1 MSEHSS
7 TVKKTVIVVMAGGTG
22 GHIFPALATA
32 QELKARGFAIHWL
45 GTPGSMEA
53 ELVPKYG
60 FDISFLPVTGLR
72 GKGLSFLLKAPW
84 RISVSLLRA
93 VRVLRQHNPVC
104 VLGMGG
110 YVTGPG
116 GLAARLLG
124 VPLVIHEQNAIAGL
138 TNKLLARISSRVLEA
153 FPGTFQKAGMST
165 KKVFHTGNP
174 VRNDIHSAVQKLEQ
188 RGEAPVRLLVVGGSR
203 GAQVFNQ
210 TVPAALASLK
220 ESLKEKQRENSQDAT
235 EQPLQVWHQTGRGN
249 LEATRQLYR
258 DYRVNDS
265 VNDGVDGRV
274 EEFIDDMAEAY
285 DWADLI
291 LCRSGA
297 LTVSELAVAGR
308 ASILVP
314 YPWAVDD
321 HQTANGHYL
330 VEKSAALMIQQNEF
344 NQGSLARML
353 QELIENRSRLEQ
365 MGAAA
370 RSIALPES
378 TRQVAEHCLEV
389 ADV

>member
-7 TVKKTVIVVMAGGTG
+7 AVKKPTIVVMAGGTG

-32 QELKARGFAIHWL
+32 QELKKRGFAIHWL

-93 VRVLRQHNPVC
+93 VRALRQHNPVC

-138 TNKLLARISSRVLEA
+138 TNKVLARISSRVLEA
-153 FPGTFQKAGMST
+153 FPGTFQKAGMSSG
-165 KKVFHTGNP
+165 KVFHTGNP
-174 VRNDIHSAVQKLEQ
+174 VRNDIQSAVQKLEQ

-210 TVPAALASLK
+210 TVPAALSSLK
-220 ESLKEKQRENSQDAT
+220 ESLKESLKKSPQDAT
-235 EQPLQVWHQTGRGN
+235 EQPLQVWHQTGKGN
-249 LEATRQLYR
+249 LDATRQLYH
-258 DYRVNDS
+258 DH
-265 VNDGVDGRV
+265 GVDGRV

-308 ASILVP
+308 PSILVP

-330 VEKSAALMIQQNEF
+330 VEQSAALMIQQNEF

>member
-1 MSEHSS
+1 MPESRPAANQP
-7 TVKKTVIVVMAGGTG
+7 TIVVMAGGTG

-32 QELKARGFAIHWL
+32 RELQSRGFNIHWL
-45 GTPGSMEA
+45 GTPDSMEA
-53 ELVPKYG
+53 ELVPRHG
-60 FDISFLPVTGLR
+60 FNISFLPVTGLR
-72 GKGLSFLLKAPW
+72 GKGVGFQLKAPW

-93 VRVLRQHNPVC
+93 VRALRRHKPVC

-138 TNKLLARISSRVLEA
+138 TNKVLARIASRVLEA
-153 FPGTFQKAGMST
+153 FPGTFKEAGMHT
-165 KKVFHTGNP
+165 VKVFHTGNP
-174 VRNDIHSAVQKLEQ
+174 VRTDIQSSVQKLEQ
-188 RGEAPVRLLVVGGSR
+188 RGDAPVRLLVVGGSR

-210 TVPAALASLK
+210 TVPDSLASLQQNDL
-220 ESLKEKQRENSQDAT
+220 SV
-235 EQPLQVWHQTGRGN
+235 QVWHQTGKGN
-249 LEATRQLYR
+249 LEATQRLYC
-258 DYRVNDS
+258 DHNVN
-265 VNDGVDGRV
+265 GRV

-308 ASILVP
+308 PSILVP

-330 VEKSAALMIQQNEF
+330 VEQSAALMIQQREF
-344 NQGSLARML
+344 NKGSLARML
-353 QELIENRSRLEQ
+353 QELIANRSRLEQ
-365 MGAAA
+365 MGVAA

-389 ADV
+389 VNV

>member
-1 MSEHSS
+1 
-7 TVKKTVIVVMAGGTG
+7 
-22 GHIFPALATA
+22 
-32 QELKARGFAIHWL
+32 
-45 GTPGSMEA
+45 
-53 ELVPKYG
+53 
-60 FDISFLPVTGLR
+60 
-72 GKGLSFLLKAPW
+72 
-84 RISVSLLRA
+84 
-93 VRVLRQHNPVC
+93 
-104 VLGMGG
+104 
-110 YVTGPG
+110 
-116 GLAARLLG
+116 
-124 VPLVIHEQNAIAGL
+124 
-138 TNKLLARISSRVLEA
+138 
-153 FPGTFQKAGMST
+153 MST

-220 ESLKEKQRENSQDAT
+220 ESLEEKQRENLQDAT

-265 VNDGVDGRV
+265 FNDGVDDRV